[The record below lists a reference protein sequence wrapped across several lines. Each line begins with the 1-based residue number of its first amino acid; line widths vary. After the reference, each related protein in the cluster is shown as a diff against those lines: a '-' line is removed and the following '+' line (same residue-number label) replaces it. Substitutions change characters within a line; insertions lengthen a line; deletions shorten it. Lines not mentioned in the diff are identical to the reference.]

1 MMKQILDGQ
10 IKNAQQVSERIS
22 TLDWKVQCLSIDL
35 QREVMKNFTAVELR
49 SGKVL
54 APPTSPKVIGK
65 GKEQATEHQTQG
77 KGFTTNER
85 MLEHGSHSGTHVE
98 TAPAESQTKLTEHPN
113 SSRKHVL
120 RQDAPASSAETPP
133 ARIYSPTIPFPS
145 RAPAVKL
152 RHLPKLGDPGKFV
165 VPCSILGVEFEDSLC
180 DSGSTV
186 NVMSKA
192 TAQSLGIE
200 NILPSPRTLK
210 FADGA
215 ISTSQGLI
223 KDLEVRIDDCLMPC
237 DFQVVEM
244 RNNAYMPLILG
255 RPFLATAGA
264 IVDLPQNRVSLAKV
278 SKGMFYVA
286 ISDGKQNGSYVVI
299 EEKVSNKTVLSKSGG
314 APLQAHVTLTP
325 QRHVGDAIEYKS
337 KCKGMSKPFSKIKA
351 LITPELKAQ
360 GQAAVDAIM
369 NRVLKFEIKPPPP
382 PPDPPAD
389 PPSQA

>member
-1 MMKQILDGQ
+1 MNFVGDEENEVKRMMKQILDGQ

-54 APPTSPKVIGK
+54 APPTSPKNIKK
-65 GKEQATEHQTQG
+65 GKEQATEHQAQG
-77 KGFTTNER
+77 KALTTDKGI
-85 MLEHGSHSGTHVE
+85 LEHGQHSGTQVE
-98 TAPAESQTKLTEHPN
+98 TPPPESQTESTEHPN
-113 SSRKHVL
+113 PSREHLL
-120 RQDAPASSAETPP
+120 RQGAPTKSAETPP
-133 ARIYSPTIPFPS
+133 ARVYSPMVPFPG

-180 DSGSTV
+180 DSGSMV

-264 IVDLPQNRVSLAKV
+264 IVDLPQKRVSLAKV

-286 ISDGKQNGSYVVI
+286 ISDGKQDGSYVVI
-299 EEKVSNKTVLSKSGG
+299 EEKAKFKSGG
-314 APLQAHVTLTP
+314 A
-325 QRHVGDAIEYKS
+325 R
-337 KCKGMSKPFSKIKA
+337 
-351 LITPELKAQ
+351 
-360 GQAAVDAIM
+360 
-369 NRVLKFEIKPPPP
+369 KPPPQ
-382 PPDPPAD
+382 PDPPTD
-389 PPSQA
+389 PQYRV